1 MAACLRL
8 ACPRALRHA
17 HVHWVVHALMH
28 CVMHA
33 LASDD
38 LMLGWPS
45 CTALARTRLLLS
57 PTRLFHPADAPFLS
71 PAGER
76 NTACIYSR
84 VDVSRAAAASR
95 QHGAFARAQP
105 HVATVRRGDLLYLP
119 LGWWHAV
126 RGSQER
132 NISVNFW
139 FELHPSKRDAAC
151 PEEGG
156 AAAA

>member
-1 MAACLRL
+1 MNL
-8 ACPRALRHA
+8 ARSSRVSAG
-17 HVHWVVHALMH
+17 
-28 CVMHA
+28 
-33 LASDD
+33 AS
-38 LMLGWPS
+38 
-45 CTALARTRLLLS
+45 TASGTLHSRGPLARTARGES
-57 PTRLFHPADAPFLS
+57 PPRVSPWSDGVTNPRGPDEGQQARAACASAPLK
-71 PAGER
+71 
-76 NTACIYSR
+76 SR
-84 VDVSRAAAASR
+84 RSSTIGSFDSAAASR

>member
-1 MAACLRL
+1 MEVDVDADVIDGCVPAAR
-8 ACPRALRHA
+8 
-17 HVHWVVHALMH
+17 MH
-28 CVMHA
+28 TCT
-33 LASDD
+33 
-38 LMLGWPS
+38 PS
-45 CTALARTRLLLS
+45 CTRSCTRWPRMASCSDGLMHGAHTHQAPPL
-57 PTRLFHPADAPFLS
+57 PTRLFHPADAPYLS

>member
-1 MAACLRL
+1 
-8 ACPRALRHA
+8 
-17 HVHWVVHALMH
+17 MH

-33 LASDD
+33 LASDG
-38 LMLGWPS
+38 LMHG
-45 CTALARTRLLLS
+45 ARTHQAPPL
-57 PTRLFHPADAPFLS
+57 PPRLFHPADAPFLS

-84 VDVSRAAAASR
+84 VDVSRAPAASR

>member
-1 MAACLRL
+1 MAS
-8 ACPRALRHA
+8 CP
-17 HVHWVVHALMH
+17 
-28 CVMHA
+28 
-33 LASDD
+33 
-38 LMLGWPS
+38 
-45 CTALARTRLLLS
+45 ARTHQAPPL

>member
-1 MAACLRL
+1 MAF
-8 ACPRALRHA
+8 
-17 HVHWVVHALMH
+17 MH
-28 CVMHA
+28 
-33 LASDD
+33 
-38 LMLGWPS
+38 G
-45 CTALARTRLLLS
+45 ARTHQAPPL

-139 FELHPSKRDAAC
+139 FELHPSKRDAAF